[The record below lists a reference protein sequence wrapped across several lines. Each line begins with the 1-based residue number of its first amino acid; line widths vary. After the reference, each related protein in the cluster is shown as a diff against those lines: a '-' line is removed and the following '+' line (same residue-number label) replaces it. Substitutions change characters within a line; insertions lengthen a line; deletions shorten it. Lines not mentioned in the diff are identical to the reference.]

1 MPYATKGRS
10 EGAGAGQPQRLLWS
24 VAWLNEAA
32 GGQARLTH
40 RPFFNPERKTE
51 SAWVPCEA
59 VNKLGSPF
67 QCCSE
72 ARTIAGAAG
81 ASPYPRARVR
91 CSGSLPLADCIGIDV
106 SKDALEWS
114 VGSEGRIQH
123 TRNEPRPIAQL
134 VRRLASLDPVR
145 IIVESTGGYER
156 KLVLKLAE
164 AGLPV
169 VVVNPRR
176 VRGLGEGMGILAKT
190 DAIDARLLALFG
202 EKVEPPVRPILQG
215 TERLLADLVARRRQL
230 IAMVVA
236 EKNRR
241 GPAPEP
247 VRRTIDALLQTLDQ
261 HVREIDRKIEKA
273 LLEDSERAELSELL
287 QTVPGVGPG
296 VARTLLIDLPE
307 LGYLGRR
314 EIASLVGV
322 APFARDSGT
331 IRGSRRIRGG
341 RASVRTALYLA
352 AMTASRFNPVLRDL
366 YDRLRQAGKP
376 PKLAFVAVARK
387 LLTILNAIAREKT
400 AWQA

>member
-1 MPYATKGRS
+1 M
-10 EGAGAGQPQRLLWS
+10 
-24 VAWLNEAA
+24 
-32 GGQARLTH
+32 
-40 RPFFNPERKTE
+40 
-51 SAWVPCEA
+51 
-59 VNKLGSPF
+59 
-67 QCCSE
+67 
-72 ARTIAGAAG
+72 
-81 ASPYPRARVR
+81 
-91 CSGSLPLADCIGIDV
+91 ADCIGIDV
-106 SKDALEWS
+106 SKYTLEWS
-114 VGSEGRIQH
+114 VGCEGRIQH

-134 VRRLASLDPVR
+134 VRRIVALDPER

-202 EKVEPPVRPILQG
+202 EKVEPPIRPILQG

-230 IAMVVA
+230 IGMIVA

-241 GPAPEP
+241 DTAAPP
-247 VRRTIDALLQTLDQ
+247 VQRTIDALLRTLNQ
-261 HVREIDRKIEKA
+261 LVRDLDRKIDQT
-273 LLEDSERAELSELL
+273 LLEDAERAELSELL

-307 LGYLGRR
+307 LGHLGRR
-314 EIASLVGV
+314 EISSLVGV
-322 APFARDSGT
+322 APYAKDSGT
-331 IRGSRRIRGG
+331 LRGSRRIRGG
-341 RASVRTALYLA
+341 RAAVRTALYLA
-352 AMTASRFNPVLRDL
+352 AMTASRFNPVLREF
-366 YDRLRQAGKP
+366 YERLRQAGKP

>member
-1 MPYATKGRS
+1 M
-10 EGAGAGQPQRLLWS
+10 
-24 VAWLNEAA
+24 
-32 GGQARLTH
+32 
-40 RPFFNPERKTE
+40 
-51 SAWVPCEA
+51 
-59 VNKLGSPF
+59 
-67 QCCSE
+67 
-72 ARTIAGAAG
+72 
-81 ASPYPRARVR
+81 
-91 CSGSLPLADCIGIDV
+91 ADCIGIDV
-106 SKDALEWS
+106 SKYTLEWS
-114 VGSEGRIQH
+114 VGCEGRIQH
-123 TRNEPRPIAQL
+123 SRNEPRPIAQL
-134 VRRLASLDPVR
+134 VRRIVAIDPVR

-176 VRGLGEGMGILAKT
+176 VRGLGEGMGMLAKT

-202 EKVEPPVRPILQG
+202 EKVEPPIRPILQG
-215 TERLLADLVARRRQL
+215 TERMLADLVARRRQL
-230 IAMVVA
+230 IAMIVA

-241 GPAPEP
+241 DTAPEP
-247 VRRTIDALLQTLDQ
+247 VRRTIDALLRTLDQ
-261 HVREIDRKIEKA
+261 IVRNLDQKIDKT
-273 LLEDSERAELSELL
+273 LLEDTERAELSELL

-307 LGYLGRR
+307 LGHLGRR

-322 APFARDSGT
+322 APFAKDSGT

-366 YDRLRQAGKP
+366 YERLRQAGKP

-387 LLTILNAIAREKT
+387 LLTILNSIAREKT
-400 AWQA
+400 PWQA